1 MTDRVNEDSLTEGET
16 VNIPAPKFVLYE
28 SVNLHWN
35 EREKAT
41 SIVARWYDFDDRSWW
56 YRVSNDEQFYSGD
69 VLAPR

>member
-1 MTDRVNEDSLTEGET
+1 MTDRVNENSLTEGET

-41 SIVARWYDFDDRSWW
+41 SIVARWYDFDDRTWW
-56 YRVSNDEQFYSGD
+56 YKVANDERFYSGD